1 MFGSSILE
9 VAIGMIFVYLLMS
22 LICSAANEIIES
34 FLKNRATDLERGI
47 RELFNQEGGG
57 NMVANFYKHPL
68 IHGLFT
74 GEYGR
79 ELHKKIGIAD
89 YFKSTNLP
97 AYIPA
102 GNFTAALIDLVL
114 HPPVTTKI
122 EREDSPAKLA
132 AKAEAA
138 QTAKLAA
145 KAATAQAAKQDP
157 QATEPQTPV
166 TPAAPAAATAIT
178 MADIQMAIDLM
189 GDTEVGR
196 ALRALA
202 EQAGDNVQKL
212 RTEMEAWFNSSMDR
226 VSGWYKRRT
235 KWIILGLGFVLT
247 VILNVNSITIATSL
261 YNDPTLRSLVVAQAE
276 TFKNNNSSQGTDS
289 DKNSN
294 AAQDNFMRNKAEIQS
309 LGLPIGWPNGFRFA
323 APSNG
328 SEAWKY
334 LLEPFFGWLLTAAAI
349 SMGAPFWF
357 DLLNKIMVVR
367 STVKP
372 HEKSPEES
380 SEDRQ
385 TKK

>member
-22 LICSAANEIIES
+22 LICSAANEIIEAK
-34 FLKNRATDLERGI
+34 LKNRATDLERGI

-57 NMVANFYKHPL
+57 HLVADFYKHPL

-74 GEYGR
+74 GKYGR
-79 ELHKKIGIAD
+79 ELHEKITALD

-114 HPPVTTKI
+114 NPPVTKAI

-132 AKAEAA
+132 AKAAA
-138 QTAKLAA
+138 PPA
-145 KAATAQAAKQDP
+145 P
-157 QATEPQTPV
+157 G
-166 TPAAPAAATAIT
+166 AAPAARPASPPAVATAIT
-178 MADIQMAIDLM
+178 MADIQVAIDLM

-202 EQAGDNVQKL
+202 EQAGDNVERMRK
-212 RTEMEAWFNSSMDR
+212 EMEAWFNSAMDR

-235 KWIILGLGFVLT
+235 KWIILAVGFILT
-247 VILNVNSITIATSL
+247 VFLNVNSITIANSL

-276 TFKNNNSSQGTDS
+276 TFRNNNPPQTEASNRNANASQAGA
-289 DKNSN
+289 SN
-294 AAQDNFMRNKAEIQS
+294 TNADTPESNFMRNKAEIES
-309 LGLPIGWPNGFRFA
+309 LGLPIGWPNGFRFVS
-323 APSNG
+323 PTNDW
-328 SEAWKY
+328 WKY
-334 LLEPFFGWLLTAAAI
+334 FLSPLLGWLLTAAAI

-357 DLLNKIMVVR
+357 DLLNKVMVVR

-372 HEKSPEES
+372 QEKSPDES
-380 SEDRQ
+380 SEDKQ
-385 TKK
+385 KKK

>member
-9 VAIGMIFVYLLMS
+9 VAIGMIFIYLLMS
-22 LICSAANEIIES
+22 LICSAANEIIEAR
-34 FLKNRATDLERGI
+34 LKNRATDLERGI

-57 NMVANFYKHPL
+57 QMVADFYKHPL

-74 GEYGR
+74 GPYGR
-79 ELHKKIGIAD
+79 ELHKKIGALD

-114 HPPVTTKI
+114 NPAGKKPI

-132 AKAEAA
+132 AKAA
-138 QTAKLAA
+138 QPSPPI
-145 KAATAQAAKQDP
+145 ATAPAS
-157 QATEPQTPV
+157 
-166 TPAAPAAATAIT
+166 TPAAAAAVIT
-178 MADIQMAIDLM
+178 MADIQAAIDLM

-202 EQAGDNVQKL
+202 EQAGGNVVKM
-212 RTEMEAWFNSSMDR
+212 RAEVEAWFNSAMDR

-235 KWIILGLGFVLT
+235 KWIILGLGLILT
-247 VILNVNSITIATSL
+247 IFLNVNSITLITTLSQ
-261 YNDPTLRSLVVAQAE
+261 NTTLRSVIVAQAE
-276 TFKNNNSSQGTDS
+276 AYSKAPG
-289 DKNSN
+289 
-294 AAQDNFMRNKAEIQS
+294 AQEANFAQNRAELEK
-309 LGLPIGWPNGFRFA
+309 LGLPIGWPNGIKLLPTPF
-323 APSNG
+323 
-328 SEAWKY
+328 EWWKH
-334 LLEPFFGWLLTAAAI
+334 LLNPLIGWLLTAAAI

-357 DLLNKIMVVR
+357 DLLNKVMVIR

-385 TKK
+385 TKKK

>member
-9 VAIGMIFVYLLMS
+9 VAIGMIFIYLLLS
-22 LICSAANEIIES
+22 LICSAANEIIEAK
-34 FLKNRATDLERGI
+34 LKNRSTDLERGI

-57 NMVANFYKHPL
+57 QMVADFYKHPL

-114 HPPVTTKI
+114 NPPVTKAI

-132 AKAEAA
+132 AKAAPPPPP
-138 QTAKLAA
+138 
-145 KAATAQAAKQDP
+145 KAPGAP
-157 QATEPQTPV
+157 P
-166 TPAAPAAATAIT
+166 PASPPAPAAATVIT
-178 MADIQMAIDLM
+178 MADIQAAIDVM

-196 ALRALA
+196 ALRALS
-202 EQAGDNVQKL
+202 EQAGDSVEKM
-212 RTEMEAWFNSSMDR
+212 RKEMEAWFNSSMDR

-235 KWIILGLGFVLT
+235 KWIILVLGLILT
-247 VILNVNSITIATSL
+247 IFLNVNSITLITALSQNT
-261 YNDPTLRSLVVAQAE
+261 TLRNVIVAQAE
-276 TFKNNNSSQGTDS
+276 AYSKTPDAMQADFEK
-289 DKNSN
+289 
-294 AAQDNFMRNKAEIQS
+294 NKADLEK
-309 LGLPIGWPNGFRFA
+309 LGLPIGWPNGIKFMPTPFDWWRH
-323 APSNG
+323 
-328 SEAWKY
+328 
-334 LLEPFFGWLLTAAAI
+334 LLGPLIGWLLTAAAI

-357 DLLNKIMVVR
+357 DLLNKFMVVR

-385 TKK
+385 KKK

>member
-9 VAIGMIFVYLLMS
+9 VAIGMIFIYLLLS
-22 LICSAANEIIES
+22 LICSAANEIIEAK
-34 FLKNRATDLERGI
+34 LKNRATDLERGI

-57 NMVANFYKHPL
+57 HMVADFYKHPL

-74 GEYGR
+74 GAYGR
-79 ELHKKIGIAD
+79 ELHPKIGILD

-114 HPPVTTKI
+114 NPPVTNEI
-122 EREDSPAKLA
+122 EREDSPAKVVA
-132 AKAEAA
+132 RAA
-138 QTAKLAA
+138 QTP
-145 KAATAQAAKQDP
+145 AQAAGAAQP
-157 QATEPQTPV
+157 GPAT
-166 TPAAPAAATAIT
+166 AATSPPAAATAVT
-178 MADIQMAIDLM
+178 MADIQAAIDLM

-202 EQAGDNVQKL
+202 EQAGDSVEKM
-212 RTEMEAWFNSSMDR
+212 RKEVEDWFNSSMDR

-235 KWIILGLGFVLT
+235 KWIILGLGLILT
-247 VILNVNSITIATSL
+247 IFLNVNSITLITTLSQ
-261 YNDPTLRSLVVAQAE
+261 NTTLRSVIVAQAE
-276 TFKNNNSSQGTDS
+276 AFSKAP
-289 DKNSN
+289 N
-294 AAQDNFMRNKAEIQS
+294 AMEADFEKNKADLEK
-309 LGLPIGWPNGFRFA
+309 LGLPIGWPNGIKLLPTPFDWWKHLL
-323 APSNG
+323 AP
-328 SEAWKY
+328 
-334 LLEPFFGWLLTAAAI
+334 LIGWLLTAAAI

-357 DLLNKIMVVR
+357 DLLNKVMVVR

-385 TKK
+385 KKK

>member
-9 VAIGMIFVYLLMS
+9 VAIGMIFVYLLLS
-22 LICSAANEIIES
+22 LICSAANEIIEAK
-34 FLKNRATDLERGI
+34 LKNRATDLERGI

-57 NMVANFYKHPL
+57 HMVADFYKHPL

-79 ELHKKIGIAD
+79 EVHKKITALD

-114 HPPVTTKI
+114 NPPVTKAI

-132 AKAEAA
+132 AKAA
-138 QTAKLAA
+138 QPQLPPA
-145 KAATAQAAKQDP
+145 KAPIA
-157 QATEPQTPV
+157 
-166 TPAAPAAATAIT
+166 AAPTSPPTVANAVT
-178 MADIQMAIDLM
+178 MADIQMAIDLL

-202 EQAGDNVQKL
+202 EQAGDNVEKM
-212 RTEMEAWFNSSMDR
+212 RTEMEAWFNSAMDR

-235 KWIILGLGFVLT
+235 KWIILGLGLVLT
-247 VILNVNSITIATSL
+247 IFLNVNSITLITTLSQ
-261 YNDPTLRSLVVAQAE
+261 NTTLRNVIVAQAE
-276 TFKNNNSSQGTDS
+276 AFSKSPDPQVADFE
-289 DKNSN
+289 K
-294 AAQDNFMRNKAEIQS
+294 NKAELDK
-309 LGLPIGWPNGFRFA
+309 LGLPIGWPNGIDLMRPWENKNFQWWKNFL
-323 APSNG
+323 AP
-328 SEAWKY
+328 
-334 LLEPFFGWLLTAAAI
+334 LIGWLLTAAAI

-357 DLLNKIMVVR
+357 DLLNKVMVVR

-385 TKK
+385 KKK